1 MKKKT
6 NRKGG
11 AGGNFDHERL
21 DVYRLA
27 LEYLAHAHKVCK
39 SMPVGS
45 GSLRD
50 EIGRAAESIVLNIPE
65 GNAKPRGS
73 KDRHNYFRRAAGST
87 AESSG
92 AWDVARIREF
102 CSARDAEVA
111 RKMLLSIFNMLHG
124 LIG

>member
-1 MKKKT
+1 MKKR
-6 NRKGG
+6 NRKKEG
-11 AGGNFDHERL
+11 AGSFDHERL
-21 DVYRLA
+21 VVYRLA

-39 SMPVGS
+39 GMPVGS

-73 KDRHNYFRRAAGST
+73 KDRHNYFRRAAGSA

-92 AWDVARIREF
+92 AWDAARIREF
-102 CSARDAEVA
+102 CSTLDAEAA
-111 RKMLLSIFNMLHG
+111 RRMLLSIFNMLQG